1 MLTQIQKL
9 QIQTTHLLF
18 SMFQDQPSYS
28 IMNYDSVD
36 KFYSHIGYDLES
48 EPLLHSLNVHSTS
61 ALMSLFSDYNAYLEG
76 DLSEEK
82 FIASKYFELSRE
94 PLISVPSCVG
104 QEIEYRRT
112 GSTSSGTNRSNGIIL
127 KEVFKDLNT
136 KEQTRRSINDKGFQS
151 SEFYNWMQ
159 SSKNYPIFVKALT
172 EGFTIDD

>member
-1 MLTQIQKL
+1 MLTQIEKL

-61 ALMSLFSDYNAYLEG
+61 DLMSLFSEYNSYLEG
-76 DLSEEK
+76 DLSEEE
-82 FIASKYFELSRE
+82 FSTSKYFELSQE
-94 PLISVPSCVG
+94 PLVSVPSYVG

-112 GSTSSGTNRSNGIIL
+112 ESTSSESARSNDIIL
-127 KEVFKDLNT
+127 MEVFQDLNS
-136 KEQTRRSINDKGFQS
+136 KEQTRRTIGDKDFQS
-151 SEFYNWMQ
+151 SQFYNWMQ